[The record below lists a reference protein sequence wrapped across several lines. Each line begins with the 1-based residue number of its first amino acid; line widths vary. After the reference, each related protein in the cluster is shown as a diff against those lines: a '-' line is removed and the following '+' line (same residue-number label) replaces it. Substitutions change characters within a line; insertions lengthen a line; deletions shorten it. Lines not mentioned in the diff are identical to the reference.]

1 MYEAEQTVSDSS
13 EELHCS
19 YQMTIIVLA
28 LKKTL
33 VSVKV
38 HLSLSFNNCKCQ
50 FRIISLIDSYK

>member
-28 LKKTL
+28 LKKNPSIRESAFIT
-33 VSVKV
+33 
-38 HLSLSFNNCKCQ
+38 
-50 FRIISLIDSYK
+50 

>member
-28 LKKTL
+28 LKKTPCIRE
-33 VSVKV
+33 SA
-38 HLSLSFNNCKCQ
+38 F
-50 FRIISLIDSYK
+50 IT